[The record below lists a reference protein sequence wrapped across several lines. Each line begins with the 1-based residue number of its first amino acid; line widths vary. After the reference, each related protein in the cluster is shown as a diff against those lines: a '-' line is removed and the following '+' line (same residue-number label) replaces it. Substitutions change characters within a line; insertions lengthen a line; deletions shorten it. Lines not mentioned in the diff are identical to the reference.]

1 MLAIPDGVRIF
12 IRPGKTDL
20 RQGING
26 LSMLAEGVMRQN
38 PFSGN
43 LFVFANKCGRT
54 IKLIY
59 WDRNGF
65 CLWMKKLGNDRF
77 RWPRTGEEAREL
89 TRKEFEWLLDGLD
102 LAKLKPFG
110 ERKYSSVL

>member
-1 MLAIPDGVRIF
+1 MLALPTDVRIF

-26 LSMLAEGVMRQN
+26 LSIMAEGVMKQN

-43 LFVFANKCGRT
+43 LFVFANRGGRT

-59 WDRNGF
+59 WDHNGF
-65 CLWMKKLGNDRF
+65 CLWMKKLEEDRF
-77 RWPRTGEEAREL
+77 HWPRTGEDVREL
-89 TRKEFEWLLDGLD
+89 SAKEFEWLLDGLD
-102 LAKLKPFG
+102 LAKLKPHG